1 MKGHFLGQDPISGE
15 ASSSQGSSLA
25 VRQFV
30 DLAFGWMPVHTPT
43 TPFRVVAVVAE
54 ERYCLKCFA
63 VHAFDVVDG
72 RDVSGAKCQVA
83 FCRCCGAE
91 FGTGG

>member
-1 MKGHFLGQDPISGE
+1 MKGHFLGQDQNSGG
-15 ASSSQGSSLA
+15 ASSARGSSLA

-43 TPFRVVAVVAE
+43 TPFRVEVVESE

-63 VHAFDVVDG
+63 VHAFDVVRGDG
-72 RDVSGAKCQVA
+72 REVA
-83 FCRCCGAE
+83 FCRACGDE
-91 FGTGG
+91 SGGSNE